1 MERSVSARSDR
12 NILDHLWRWTSLT
25 GRSGPT
31 ETCHSIYKNSRSP
44 WCDRNFGQNVNETLR
59 SGWKLTFYEKRSSS
73 FPWLVLLPVGQ
84 AQWKAPLRFN
94 FPDHADCVPQI
105 AVDAWDRCFHESATW
120 RKPIGDRVADRSQ
133 TVAGHMETRF
143 KLNWKHLEAL
153 HY

>member
-59 SGWKLTFYEKRSSS
+59 SGWKLTFYEKLSSS

-94 FPDHADCVPQI
+94 VPDHPDRVPQI
-105 AVDAWDRCFHESATW
+105 AVDAWDRCSMCLRRGANLSA
-120 RKPIGDRVADRSQ
+120 IVSQ
-133 TVAGHMETRF
+133 TDPRP
-143 KLNWKHLEAL
+143 LQIIWKPGLS
-153 HY
+153 